1 MKSDN
6 AKLLFRLPL
15 FSQHIYRLLD
25 LKQFMNHPQ
34 MSVKMSEPDKD
45 ILNCMT
51 NLKVRQ
57 GTLIIAKGGT

>member
-6 AKLLFRLPL
+6 ARLLFRLPL
-15 FSQHIYRLLD
+15 ISQHIYRALD

-45 ILNCMT
+45 ILKLT
-51 NLKVRQ
+51 
-57 GTLIIAKGGT
+57 T